1 MSIRFLKK
9 RDLEAGKWYATNI
22 NPSANDARAL
32 GPTNGRDPWD
42 YVLGGPFDS
51 REEGEA
57 WLRRYPEAGGPY
69 VSIDYCEIA
78 PP

>member
-1 MSIRFLKK
+1 MSIRFLNK
-9 RDLEAGKWYATNI
+9 RDLQAGKWYATNI
-22 NPSANDARAL
+22 NPSANDAHAL

-57 WLRRYPEAGGPY
+57 WLQRYPEADGPY
-69 VSIDYCEIA
+69 FRIEYREAAA
-78 PP
+78 P